1 MLGFAVVDSQPSS
14 DATAVWLTSRVASD
28 RTDHT
33 NAVTL
38 ANDDPDK
45 ERKFESLLAGRI
57 VLLTPGSK
65 TPAVVSNA
73 ATVEALE
80 TFREEIEQLQ
90 SRIVE
95 AVTNYSEHT
104 RSKNLVRPTFSPT
117 PSTRDLDL
125 SGRSPAH
132 RALATANLVGGLWTC
147 WLKTEEQRRRRS
159 IDPKK
164 GTSPWIMPDDMS
176 AVDVAELPPSL
187 SDETR
192 PQPVSAC

>member
-1 MLGFAVVDSQPSS
+1 MLGFAVVDSQPGS
-14 DATAVWLTSRVASD
+14 DGTAVWLTSRVASD
-28 RTDHT
+28 RADHT

-38 ANDDPDK
+38 ANGDPDN
-45 ERKFESLLAGRI
+45 ERKFRSLVADRI
-57 VLLTPGSK
+57 VLLTPGSE
-65 TPAVVSNA
+65 TPAGMSSA
-73 ATVEALE
+73 ATVETLE
-80 TFREEIEQLQ
+80 IFREEIELLQ

-95 AVTNYSEHT
+95 AVNRYSKQT

-117 PSTRDLDL
+117 PSTHDLDL

-132 RALATANLVGGLWTC
+132 RALATANLLGRLWTC
-147 WLKTEEQRRRRS
+147 WLKTEEHRRRRS

>member
-14 DATAVWLTSRVASD
+14 DSTAVWLTSRVATD
-28 RTDHT
+28 RADHT

-38 ANDDPDK
+38 ANDDPEK
-45 ERKFESLLAGRI
+45 GRKFRSLVADRI
-57 VLLTPGSK
+57 VLLTPGSEA
-65 TPAVVSNA
+65 PAVVSNA

-80 TFREEIEQLQ
+80 TVREEIELLQ

-95 AVTNYSEHT
+95 AVTKYGEHT

-125 SGRSPAH
+125 SGSSSAH
-132 RALATANLVGGLWTC
+132 RALATADHLGHLWTC

-159 IDPKK
+159 VDPKK

-176 AVDVAELPPSL
+176 AVDIAELPPSL
-187 SDETR
+187 SDGTR